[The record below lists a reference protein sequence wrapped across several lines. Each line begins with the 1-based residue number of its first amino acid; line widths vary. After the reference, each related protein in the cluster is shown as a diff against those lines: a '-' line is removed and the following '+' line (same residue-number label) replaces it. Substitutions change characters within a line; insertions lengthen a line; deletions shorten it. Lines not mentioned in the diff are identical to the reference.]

1 MSKIWLDITNT
12 PQVHFLSAIYRSLER
27 RGDFNCIITAR
38 EFSETAKL
46 LEKQNEFPFEVIG
59 EHYGR
64 SYIKKVFGL
73 AKRALS
79 VFNSDIQ
86 YDISISCGSESAVW
100 NAFVRRKKSITFGD
114 NDLARQWTYGRFVD
128 FAFFPDAIAK
138 EKIIK
143 QGISDQKLC
152 MYPGYK
158 EDLYLADFE
167 PGTDFKSSLPF
178 DEYVIVRP
186 ENIMAN
192 YIRNNKANT
201 ITPDLL
207 RKLEKKGFNI
217 LYLPRYDDDKAYA
230 DGIKN
235 IFIPEEP
242 INGLSAVYYS
252 TGVLTGAGTFAR
264 EAACLGVPSF
274 SFFAGS
280 DLLAVDKKLIS
291 EGKIFFSRKP
301 NEIVN
306 HLMAAKKNEPDLSRS
321 QYVRDQV
328 IDKLYSVIQNN

>member
-38 EFSETAKL
+38 EISETGKL
-46 LEKQNEFPFEVIG
+46 LENQNEFPFDVIG

-152 MYPGYK
+152 MYPGNK
-158 EDLYLADFE
+158 EDLYMADFE
-167 PGTDFKSSLPF
+167 PGTDFKSSLQ
-178 DEYVIVRP
+178 IGRASCRGRGGSSQ
-186 ENIMAN
+186 I
-192 YIRNNKANT
+192 
-201 ITPDLL
+201 
-207 RKLEKKGFNI
+207 
-217 LYLPRYDDDKAYA
+217 
-230 DGIKN
+230 
-235 IFIPEEP
+235 
-242 INGLSAVYYS
+242 
-252 TGVLTGAGTFAR
+252 TGA
-264 EAACLGVPSF
+264 
-274 SFFAGS
+274 
-280 DLLAVDKKLIS
+280 
-291 EGKIFFSRKP
+291 
-301 NEIVN
+301 
-306 HLMAAKKNEPDLSRS
+306 
-321 QYVRDQV
+321 
-328 IDKLYSVIQNN
+328 